1 MDSPPKLSG
10 ETLIVHHLPLVH
22 CQVQGGQ
29 CCSPGGSTNPFGS
42 AEHLGLTRTTSLP
55 ERDVLHR
62 EALVYSSLI
71 QTSSSSSSSCAG
83 GCGGGGKGSGGGRGG
98 SVVSDSSSFTSNA
111 SEELPRPRPRTRGK
125 RNPLRH
131 NPFLLD
137 AEDEE
142 DAEEDEGDDGDDLS
156 GYLEDCSFHLHNSSS
171 DGLDNGME
179 PLPFRLHGPGY
190 ARAPLSAGTWPS
202 DMGHLA
208 PTKATSRLESLN
220 LFGLDCQRRHGSSGS
235 TLSMDCGEQEWG
247 EEEEEE
253 EFVKRTVP
261 PQRCCCCSGGGSIP
275 ALISENQPSY
285 ASDSSC
291 NSSDGVLV
299 SFSAMYNRMN
309 NAVPAKPLNL
319 NASAEHSCGSSTS
332 EPSGAFYLD
341 LHASPAEPQ
350 GSIPAPCGC
359 PSPPPALDAN
369 CNSYHPP
376 CEAPT
381 SEACDLTSC
390 LQSRARL
397 VLATQNYYKLVTCDL
412 SSQSSPSPA
421 ASSITS
427 CSEDPGRASPV
438 QPTEYYLFRQPAE
451 DGQGVEEQQSQ
462 CEEEP
467 DETKLPEEAMIEG
480 QVYVNVS
487 PPLVGRVGRPRSRSY
502 DQDLDLTRGSGA
514 RLASLERMLSCPV
527 RLSEGA
533 LPTSPPVPP
542 RVTSFAEIARSKR
555 RSGSAASSSSP
566 FLKSSTEASSANS
579 QSSQEFSP
587 IPELPQLG
595 KSRSLPPLPFSY
607 CCSQSGRDAALHT
620 RCQLSDEDRSCSEAR
635 SRAEDV
641 IRYSKDQRPTTLPIQ
656 PFTLQQQLGKPQV
669 KPLRPLLGDYVSHV
683 YGRRAPDAARPS
695 PLGSHSPVRQ
705 QGAPSSGSCSTCSPG
720 SPQRPPRS
728 ISCPLSAGL
737 LPLSRSS
744 PGHTHSPHDSAPPE
758 PRVKV
763 SLPPTPPPPPSDLSI
778 ATNHCLHLPSLP
790 TLQSPALGSQ
800 AHPEPVHRCGS
811 RDVSLANCAGP
822 RLPNAHHLSP
832 QALKWREYRRKN
844 PLGGER
850 AGPTLSGSLDARGGR
865 GSLPRRNVF
874 DFPTASSLAQA
885 RSNGQSTKQHYY
897 GDFFPD
903 YFSLTE
909 KPPEEFCLSPDA
921 TSESI
926 SIDLLQKKG
935 LVKAINTAVDLIVAH
950 FGTSRDPGVKA
961 KLGNSSVSPN
971 VGHLILKYLCPAIRG
986 ILQDGLRAYVLD
998 LIIGQ
1003 RRNVPWS
1010 VVEASTQPG
1019 PSTRVL
1025 HNLFS
1030 KVSQYSELTNH
1041 SMRFNA
1047 FVFGLLNL
1055 RSLEF
1060 WFNHLYTH
1068 EDIVSAHY
1076 HPWGFLLLSQAT
1088 CHPLFEELLLLL
1100 QPLSLLPFDLDL
1112 LFEPRLVRKGQEHQ
1126 RNKKE
1131 LCSTGQGLDGSMRS
1145 TFQLMRGL
1153 GLESKSE
1160 VLDTRLKER
1169 VGLWNKEAWSMMEG
1183 ARSRKDGIVQ
1193 RKEAVGLSQEGI
1205 EGNRIELEAKDRR
1218 RTEGEQKLPKRGADL
1233 WGDSREGA
1241 PWSALRATGVGREEV
1256 KREGETEREPHFIG
1270 GAKSRDRQA
1279 GWWYQLMQSSQVYI
1293 DNSTEGSKFVKWEK
1307 RKKPA
1312 GECQGA
1318 RGVEDLGL
1326 RQQNQPPP
1334 LREGVV
1340 EGAEAIQEKDAP
1352 KANNDSHSKAR
1363 GKPFWMGSPPES
1375 VLNELKKSE
1384 DKEPEGQRGVMGAQE
1399 ELPQGMRWGRLFG
1412 ATVGSPKRT
1421 QNNTERHVAR
1431 SQKNRLPSEWLSLD
1445 KSVLDFM
1452 AQTVGAGK
1460 KLHPPASPQKQVAAA
1475 SQQLE
1480 TQALWQPPP
1489 RVMQNHH
1496 HHTAIDPGHLSFGRG
1511 NVLRVMACAQPDWED
1526 RSPEDHTHATP
1537 IVYASLS
1544 GKPSGTR

>member
-22 CQVQGGQ
+22 CQVQGRQ
-29 CCSPGGSTNPFGS
+29 CCSPGGNTNPFGS
-42 AEHLGLTRTTSLP
+42 PEHLGLTRTTSLP

-83 GCGGGGKGSGGGRGG
+83 GCGGGGKGSGGGGGG

-111 SEELPRPRPRTRGK
+111 SEEFPRPRPHHRGK
-125 RNPLRH
+125 GNPLRH

-142 DAEEDEGDDGDDLS
+142 DAEDDDGDDLS

-202 DMGHLA
+202 DMGHLG
-208 PTKATSRLESLN
+208 PMKATSRLDSLN

-253 EFVKRTVP
+253 DFVKRTVP
-261 PQRCCCCSGGGSIP
+261 PQRCCCCSGGGSVS

-350 GSIPAPCGC
+350 GSNPAPCGC

-421 ASSITS
+421 ASSIAS
-427 CSEDPGRASPV
+427 CSEDPGRASPA

-451 DGQGVEEQQSQ
+451 DGQGVEEPQSQ
-462 CEEEP
+462 CEDDP
-467 DETKLPEEAMIEG
+467 DETKQPEEATIEG

-487 PPLVGRVGRPRSRSY
+487 PPLAGRVGRPRSRSY
-502 DQDLDLTRGSGA
+502 DQDLDLTRASGTS
-514 RLASLERMLSCPV
+514 LASLERMLSCPV

-555 RSGSAASSSSP
+555 RSGAATSGSSP
-566 FLKSSTEASSANS
+566 FLKSSTEASSTNS

-607 CCSQSGRDAALHT
+607 CCSQTGHDTALQT
-620 RCQLSDEDRSCSEAR
+620 RCQLSDVDWSSSEAR
-635 SRAEDV
+635 ATAEGGSSDV

-705 QGAPSSGSCSTCSPG
+705 QGAPSSGSCSTCSPS

-728 ISCPLSAGL
+728 LSCPLSAGL

-744 PGHTHSPHDSAPPE
+744 PGHIYSLHDTHGSAPPE

-763 SLPPTPPPPPSDLSI
+763 SLPSTPPPPPSDLSA

-822 RLPNAHHLSP
+822 RLPN
-832 QALKWREYRRKN
+832 
-844 PLGGER
+844 
-850 AGPTLSGSLDARGGR
+850 
-865 GSLPRRNVF
+865 
-874 DFPTASSLAQA
+874 
-885 RSNGQSTKQHYY
+885 GQSMKHHYY

-921 TSESI
+921 ASESI

-1030 KVSQYSELTNH
+1030 KVSHYSELTNH

-1068 EDIVSAHY
+1068 EDIVAAHY

-1112 LFEPRLVRKGQEHQ
+1112 LFEPRLLRKGQEHQ

-1160 VLDTRLKER
+1160 VLDTGLKER
-1169 VGLWNKEAWSMMEG
+1169 IGLWNKEAWSMMEG

-1218 RTEGEQKLPKRGADL
+1218 RTEGEPKLAKRGADL

-1241 PWSALRATGVGREEV
+1241 PWGALRATGVGREEV
-1256 KREGETEREPHFIG
+1256 KREGETEREPQFIG
-1270 GAKSRDRQA
+1270 GAKPRDRQA

-1307 RKKPA
+1307 RKKPT

-1318 RGVEDLGL
+1318 RVVEDLGL
-1326 RQQNQPPP
+1326 RQQSQPP

-1340 EGAEAIQEKDAP
+1340 EGAEAIQEKNAP
-1352 KANNDSHSKAR
+1352 KANGGPHSKAK

-1384 DKEPEGQRGVMGAQE
+1384 EKEPEGQRGVMGAE
-1399 ELPQGMRWGRLFG
+1399 EEPPQGMRWSRLFG
-1412 ATVGSPKRT
+1412 ATVGPPKRT

-1460 KLHPPASPQKQVAAA
+1460 KLHPPPPPQKQVAAA

-1480 TQALWQPPP
+1480 TQASWQPPP
-1489 RVMQNHH
+1489 RVMQSHH
-1496 HHTAIDPGHLSFGRG
+1496 HHIAIDPGHLSFGRG

-1526 RSPEDHTHATP
+1526 HSPEDHTDAAP
-1537 IVYASLS
+1537 IAYASLS
-1544 GKPSGTR
+1544 EKPSGTR